1 MNAQKLLLPLLGVA
15 VVAFGWRSLGFS
27 GVALAVGAIVM
38 WMLLHFSRITTVLQR
53 AAQRPVGWCDSAVM
67 LNAKLRPGVNLL
79 HVLALAKALG
89 EQVSAKEAQPEV
101 YRWTD
106 GTQSRVTCEFLRG
119 KLVKWELWRP
129 PGTALPGTAG
139 GNPPAA

>member
-1 MNAQKLLLPLLGVA
+1 MNAHKLLLPLLGVA
-15 VVAFGWRSLGFS
+15 VVAFAWHSMGFS
-27 GVALAVGAIVM
+27 GVALALGAIVM
-38 WMLLHFSRITTVLQR
+38 WMLLHFSRITKVLQR

-67 LNAKLRPGVNLL
+67 LNAKLRPGVDLL
-79 HVLALAKALG
+79 HVLALAKAIG
-89 EQVSAKEAQPEV
+89 EQVSAKDAQPEV

-106 GTQSRVTCEFLRG
+106 GTQSRVTCEFRQG

-129 PGTALPGTAG
+129 PEAALSATAE